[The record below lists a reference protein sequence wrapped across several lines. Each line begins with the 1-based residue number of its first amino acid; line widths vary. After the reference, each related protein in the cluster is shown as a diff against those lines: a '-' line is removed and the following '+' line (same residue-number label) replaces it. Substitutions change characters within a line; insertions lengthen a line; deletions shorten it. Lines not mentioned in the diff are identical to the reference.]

1 MQSVEKNFDVIVI
14 GSGHNGLVNACYL
27 QKAGLNVLVL
37 EKNDW
42 IGGAAVSR
50 ELHPGIL
57 YSNCSY
63 VCSLFRPE
71 IMRDLE
77 LPKHGLQI
85 VAIEGG
91 TVFTRDGDY
100 LASFRNY
107 NAKKREL
114 ERFSVKDSE
123 SYSRYSRD
131 ILKQCRFIQPLLMRT
146 AADPASF
153 KFRDLSEMLYLLRKV
168 NDLTASELA
177 DTVRFWT
184 MSISDF
190 LDEYFEN
197 DVIKASLAVSGII
210 GTALGPMSPGTAYV
224 LLHHYMGEVDGSIGA
239 WGYARGGMGAI
250 SKALTSSFRAMGGT
264 LLNNSEVEKVDISG
278 ARVKGV
284 ILKNGDEYLAKNVV
298 SNADVKR
305 TFLKLTDPQH
315 LPPNFVKKVNNFK
328 IRGSSGKVNI
338 ALDSMPNFPVI
349 SDNNPCLKGDIHF
362 TDSIERMERAYDD
375 WKMGSWSRD
384 PFLDMMIPTLTDPT
398 MAPPGKH
405 FMSCFVQYCPPKVGG
420 KNWTKENKDAFGET
434 VIQQIADHSPGFKD
448 KILHMEVR
456 TPKELEEEVG
466 LTEGNIFQ
474 GELTFDQL
482 LFNRPIPGYAQ
493 YRSPIKGL
501 YMCGSSTHPGGGVM
515 GAPGRNA
522 AVEILKDLNVPN
534 SDIRDAYEVL

>member
-1 MQSVEKNFDVIVI
+1 MEKNFDVIVI

-100 LASFRNY
+100 LASYRNY
-107 NAKKREL
+107 QAKKREL

-146 AADPASF
+146 APDPASF

-177 DTVRFWT
+177 DTIRFWT

-197 DVIKASLAVSGII
+197 EVIKASLAVSGII

-264 LLNNSEVEKVDISG
+264 LLNNSEVEKVDIRG
-278 ARVKGV
+278 ARVRGV
-284 ILKNGDEYLAKNVV
+284 ILKNGDEYLARNVV

-305 TFLKLTDPQH
+305 TFLKLTDPEH
-315 LPPNFVKKVNNFK
+315 LPPNFIKKVNNFK

-338 ALDSMPNFPVI
+338 ALDSMPKFPGV

-375 WKMGSWSRD
+375 WKMGTWSRD

-434 VIQQIADHSPGFKD
+434 VIQQIADYSPGFKD

-522 AVEILKDLNVPN
+522 AVEILKDLNLPD